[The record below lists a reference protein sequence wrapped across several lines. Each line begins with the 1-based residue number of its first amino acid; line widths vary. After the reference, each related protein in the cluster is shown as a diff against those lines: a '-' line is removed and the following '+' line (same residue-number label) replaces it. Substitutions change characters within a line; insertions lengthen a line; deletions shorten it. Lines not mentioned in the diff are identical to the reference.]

1 MKTAG
6 GLIVAI
12 VVIVLFVASGGVFVV
27 DETQQVI
34 ITQFGKPVGT
44 PITEAGLHFKI
55 PMIQKANFFEKRWL
69 EWDGDANQITTKDKK
84 YIWVDTYA
92 RWRISDPLKFFET
105 MTNEMSAQG
114 RLDDIIDGET
124 RVNVAKFNLI
134 ELVRTSNRQ
143 MNLTISAG
151 AGKTDQL
158 DFHVETGREKIS
170 RLILNRIKKV
180 TPTYGIQMVDF
191 RIKRLNYEKSVR
203 AKVYERM
210 ISERL
215 RIAEQYRSEGQG
227 KKAEV
232 IGKTQRELERIQS
245 ESYRKSEEIK
255 GKADAQATKIYAD
268 TYSKDPDFYK
278 FLKSLEAL
286 KATASKKQTLILS
299 TDSEFYELMKR
310 YK

>member
-6 GLIVAI
+6 GLIIAII
-12 VVIVLFVASGGVFVV
+12 VVVLFVASGGVFVV
-27 DETQQVI
+27 NETQQAI
-34 ITQFGKPVGT
+34 ITQFGRPVGK
-44 PITEAGLHFKI
+44 PIKKAGLHFKI
-55 PMIQKANFFEKRWL
+55 PLIQKANFFDKRWL

-105 MTNEMSAQG
+105 MVNETGAQG

-124 RVNVAKFNLI
+124 RVNVARFNLI
-134 ELVRTSNRQ
+134 ELVRTSNRK
-143 MNLTISAG
+143 MNLTKSAG
-151 AGKTDQL
+151 AGPADQQ
-158 DFHVETGREKIS
+158 DFHVNTGREKIT
-170 RLILNRIKKV
+170 RLILNKIKKV
-180 TPTYGIQMVDF
+180 TPSYGIELVDF

-203 AKVYERM
+203 EKVYERM
-210 ISERL
+210 ISERK

-227 KKAEV
+227 KKAEI

-245 ESYRKSEEIK
+245 EAYRKSEEIK
-255 GKADAQATKIYAD
+255 GKADAQATKIYAE
-268 TYSKDPDFYK
+268 TYSQNPGFYQ
-278 FLKSLEAL
+278 FLKGLEAL

-299 TDSEFYELMKR
+299 TDSEFYKLLKH

>member
-1 MKTAG
+1 MKAAG

-12 VVIVLFVASGGVFVV
+12 IIIVLFVASGGVFVV
-27 DETQQVI
+27 NETQQVI
-34 ITQFGKPVGT
+34 ITQFGKPVGK
-44 PITEAGLHFKI
+44 PIVEAGLHFKI
-55 PMIQKANFFEKRWL
+55 PLIQKANFFENRWL

-84 YIWVDTYA
+84 YIWVDSYA

-105 MTNEMSAQG
+105 MMNEMGAQG
-114 RLDDIIDGET
+114 RLDDIIGGET
-124 RVNVAKFNLI
+124 RVNVARFDLI
-134 ELVRTSNRQ
+134 ELVRTSSRR

-151 AGKTDQL
+151 AGAADQR
-158 DFHVETGREKIS
+158 DFHVKTGREKIT
-170 RLILNRIKKV
+170 RMILDKIKKV
-180 TPTYGIQMVDF
+180 TPTYGIELVDF

-210 ISERL
+210 ISERQ

-227 KKAEV
+227 KKAEI

-255 GKADAQATKIYAD
+255 GKADATATKIYAD
-268 TYSKDPDFYK
+268 TYSKDPNFYK

>member
-27 DETQQVI
+27 NETQQVI
-34 ITQFGKPVGT
+34 LTQFGKPVKK
-44 PITEAGLHFKI
+44 PIIDAGLHFKI
-55 PMIQKANFFEKRWL
+55 PLIQKANFFEKRWL
-69 EWDGDANQITTKDKK
+69 EWDGDANQITTRDKK

-105 MTNEMSAQG
+105 MMNETSAHG

-134 ELVRTSNRQ
+134 ELVRTTNRE

-151 AGKTDQL
+151 SGPADQQ
-158 DFHVETGREKIS
+158 DFHVETGRDKIS
-170 RLILNRIKKV
+170 RLILEKIRKV
-180 TPTYGIQMVDF
+180 APTYGIELVDF

-210 ISERL
+210 ISERK

-227 KKAEV
+227 RKAEV

-245 ESYRKSEEIK
+245 EAYRKSEEIM
-255 GKADAQATKIYAD
+255 GKADATATKIYAD
-268 TYSKDPDFYK
+268 TYSKDPNFYK

-286 KATASKKQTLILS
+286 KATASKDQTLILS